1 MTKKEISEIRKQCRI
16 QENSF
21 TTICGCYVPGND
33 QEKICFTQTFQT
45 LAQEDAQQSLALF
58 KKGLSGKPDESLS
71 EGVVSGEV
79 QESLLALTDC
89 GLRDPKVVNRFFDA
103 AAESFAFG
111 TGFLILL
118 IHNCYDIPKPSG
130 SDTAYSYIQCLI
142 CPIQESV
149 PELGYQGKEKG
160 FASTAKNWIVKNPA
174 VGFLYPA
181 FNDRCTDIHHMLA
194 YIPGEKRSGRTFI
207 ENLLGTEL
215 PMPRSS
221 QCAAFRALAEQG
233 LGENLTYQAIC
244 SLKES
249 LDMITENDTQA
260 GEEKKISWDEAVRII
275 EEAGEKELEKDT
287 LPEQLKEAA
296 EFRLSN
302 LAGGTVTEIQTN
314 GALIRIDRSCTPLP
328 EIGLVS
334 GRKYI
339 LVPVGESLEID
350 GFRVFEGEIE

>member
-16 QENSF
+16 QETHLQPSAAAMSQEN
-21 TTICGCYVPGND
+21 G

-45 LAQEDAQQSLALF
+45 LAQEDAQQYLALF

-149 PELGYQGKEKG
+149 PELGYQGKEKW
-160 FASTAKNWIVKNPA
+160 FASTAKNWIVKIQA

-249 LDMITENDTQA
+249 LDMITENETQA

-275 EEAGEKELEKDT
+275 EEAERRSWKKTRCLSS
-287 LPEQLKEAA
+287 LKK
-296 EFRLSN
+296 RLRSACPI
-302 LAGGTVTEIQTN
+302 LAWGTVTEIQTK
-314 GALIRIDRSCTPLP
+314 AH
-328 EIGLVS
+328 
-334 GRKYI
+334 
-339 LVPVGESLEID
+339 
-350 GFRVFEGEIE
+350 